1 MRKAILANL
10 RTATSEMTT
19 LACTESTAKDA
30 PERRSGLHYL
40 LADICLT
47 QGEALQRGSKASPET
62 VNSA

>member
-19 LACTESTAKDA
+19 LACTGSTAKDA
-30 PERRSGLHYL
+30 PERRGGLHYL

-47 QGEALQRGSKASPET
+47 QGEALHEAANPLWKR
-62 VNSA
+62 